1 MIKYGFI
8 AKTNLSIEE
17 AEKKAREELEKQG
30 FGVIMKIDI
39 AEKLKEKLGVTMGK
53 YVILG
58 ACNPP
63 NAYAAIQLEEN
74 IGLFL
79 PCNVILYEKDGATI
93 VGAIKPT
100 VAMGMIDNKELAGV
114 AVEIE
119 ARLQKVIQAIQGI

>member
-1 MIKYGFI
+1 MINYGFI
-8 AKTNLSIEE
+8 TKTSLSVED
-17 AEKKAREELEKQG
+17 AEIRLREELEKEK

-39 AEKLKEKLGVTMGK
+39 SEKLKEKLGVTMGK

-63 NAYAAIQLEEN
+63 NAYKAIQLEEN

-79 PCNVILYEKDGATI
+79 PCNIIIYEKEGGTV

-100 VAMGMIDNKELAGV
+100 VAMGMIENKELASV
-114 AVEIE
+114 AMGIE
-119 ARLQKVIQAIQGI
+119 AKLEKVIQTIK